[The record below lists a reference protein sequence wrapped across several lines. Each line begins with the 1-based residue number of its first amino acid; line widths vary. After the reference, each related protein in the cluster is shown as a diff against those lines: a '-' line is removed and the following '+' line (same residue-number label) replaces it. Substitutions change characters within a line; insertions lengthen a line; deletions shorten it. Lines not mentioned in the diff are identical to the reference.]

1 MKIALFHNQNAGD
14 NTSLSSLQELI
25 ESSGHDLVRVFDRE
39 SAFGDLSDEK
49 TDLVVAAGGDGT
61 VSAAARLLSG
71 RSIPMTILPIGTANN
86 IAKSLQGDRSNEQLV
101 ACWATASRRRVD
113 LGVARGPWGERRFV
127 EGVGVGLVPVTI
139 ASTLTEP
146 LSGDDA
152 ASNITSALVRY
163 RDVLSSLAPRKWQI
177 RVDGEDMTGDF
188 LLLEVLNIRSVG
200 PNLVL
205 SSSADP
211 SDGYFDV
218 VTVGVDQRDELMH
231 YLHERIEGNE
241 KCLSLPVVRARHVDI
256 HGAGDAHVDDELVRS
271 TIAAAVSMNIE
282 VAAVE
287 ILVC

>member
-1 MKIALFHNQNAGD
+1 MKISLFHNQKAGD
-14 NTSLSSLQELI
+14 NTSLSSIQELI
-25 ESSGHDLVRVFDRE
+25 ESSGHDLVRIFDRE
-39 SAFGDLSDEK
+39 SVFGELSDDK

-71 RSIPMTILPIGTANN
+71 RSIPLAILPLGTANN

-101 ACWATASRRRVD
+101 ACWETASRRRVD
-113 LGVARGPWGERRFV
+113 LGVARGTWGERRFV
-127 EGVGVGLVPVTI
+127 EGVGVGLVPITI
-139 ASTLTEP
+139 ASTLTDP

-163 RDVLSSLAPRKWQI
+163 RDVVASLAPRRWQI

-205 SSSADP
+205 SSNADP

-218 VTVGVDQRDELMH
+218 VTAGIDQRDELLH
-231 YLHERIEGNE
+231 YLHERIEGRE
-241 KCLSLPVVRARHVDI
+241 QCLSLPVVRARHVDI
-256 HGAGDAHVDDELVRS
+256 HGGGDAHVDDELVRS

-282 VAAVE
+282 AAAVE
-287 ILVC
+287 VLAC